1 MTLIHTG
8 PEPEVVE
15 QIVQEIFQGLIG
27 EDGPL
32 PYPLP
37 YDGSPLDVS
46 ASVSVTGEWS
56 GHVVMACGEV
66 LGRKIAAGL
75 LMTEPEEITDDDLS
89 DAMGEFANVVGGNV
103 KAMMPGPSKLSLPVA
118 VLGSARERLP
128 GTVEATR
135 VEMTWHDAPFI
146 VSVWAPEEKESNHK
160 EMAE

>member
-1 MTLIHTG
+1 MVTLTHSS

-27 EDGPL
+27 EDAPQ
-32 PYPLP
+32 PYLQP
-37 YDGSPLDVS
+37 YDGSPLNVS

-56 GHVVMACGEV
+56 GHVVMACGDE

-75 LMTEPEEITDDDLS
+75 LMLEPEEISDDDLS

-103 KAMMPGPSKLSLPVA
+103 KAMMPGPSKLSLPIA
-118 VLGSARERLP
+118 VIGAARERLP

-135 VEMTWHDAPFI
+135 VEMTWHDAPFVI
-146 VSVWAPEEKESNHK
+146 SVWAPESKEG
-160 EMAE
+160 EE